1 MNRKGFTLV
10 ELLVVVLILGAL
22 ATLAVP
28 RITGSAFK
36 AKINVCRTN
45 VDLINS
51 KIELYYIYTGSW
63 PTALKDVIA
72 DPNYFPDGPPKCPF
86 NTPYI
91 LDTTKGKNR
100 VPDHLHPTVKEVEA
114 IPKEAEEEED
124 D

>member
-45 VDLINS
+45 VDLMNS

-63 PTALKDVIA
+63 PTTLKDVTA

-91 LDTTKGKNR
+91 LDTIKGKNR
-100 VPDHLHPTVKEVEA
+100 VPDHLHPMAKEVEA
-114 IPKEAEEEED
+114 IQKEE
-124 D
+124 